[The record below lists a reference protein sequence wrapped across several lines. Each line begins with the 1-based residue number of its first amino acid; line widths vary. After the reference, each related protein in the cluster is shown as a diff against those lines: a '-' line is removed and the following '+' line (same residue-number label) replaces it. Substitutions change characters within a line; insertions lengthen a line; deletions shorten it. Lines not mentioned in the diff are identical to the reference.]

1 MQTGNG
7 KESLTSI
14 MQKVFTNIGKLY
26 QVREPNSKILR
37 GTMMSDVPFI
47 ENAWLST
54 KDGLIED
61 FGTMDGF
68 SADGQA
74 EIIDLNGAMVTPT
87 FVDSHT
93 HLVFAADRDEEFV
106 MKIKGMD
113 YQAIAQAGGGIV
125 NSARRLQGTPIEVLL
140 ESARQRVTEAIKAGT
155 GALEIKS
162 GYGLT
167 LEAEIKMLQVVAHLK
182 QEFPIPI
189 KATFLGAHAFPHS
202 DHEKYMNTLLQEML
216 PEVYSQK
223 LASYI
228 DCFCEEGYFTTE
240 QMCQLLEAG
249 EKYELKPKVHV
260 NQFNAIGGVQKAI
273 EFGAISV
280 DHLEVLPDE
289 EITLLKDS
297 DTIPVG
303 LPGCSFFINI
313 PFTPARRIIENG
325 LPLVLASDFNPGSA
339 PSFNMSMINSLATMK
354 MKLLPEEAFNATTYN
369 AAFALE
375 LENEVGSITKGKR
388 ANFIVSKP
396 NRVLN
401 SIAYNFGVDWI
412 KAVYIGGDLV

>member
-1 MQTGNG
+1 MQRVFINIS
-7 KESLTSI
+7 SL
-14 MQKVFTNIGKLY
+14 L
-26 QVREPNSKILR
+26 QVREPGSKILR
-37 GTMMSDVPFI
+37 GALMTDVPSI
-47 ENAWLST
+47 ENAWLRVN
-54 KDGLIED
+54 DGLIED
-61 FGTMDGF
+61 FGEMSTF
-68 SADGQA
+68 LPQ
-74 EIIDLNGAMVTPT
+74 EQEEVIDLKDAMVTPT

-125 NSARRLQGTPIEVLL
+125 NSAKRLQETPIEQLL
-140 ESARQRVTEAIKAGT
+140 ESARQRVSEAIKAGT

-167 LEAEIKMLQVVAHLK
+167 MEAEIKMLQVVAHLK

-189 KATFLGAHAFPHS
+189 KGTFLGAHAFPHA
-202 DHEKYMNTLLQEML
+202 DHEKYMNTLLKEML

-223 LASYI
+223 LANYI
-228 DCFCEEGYFTTE
+228 DCFCEEGYFDID
-240 QMCQLLEAG
+240 QMCHILEAG

-313 PFTPARRIIENG
+313 PFTPARKIIENG

-339 PSFNMSMINSLATMK
+339 PSFNMSLINSLATMR
-354 MKLLPEEAFNATTYN
+354 MKLLPEEAFNATTHN

-375 LENEVGSITKGKR
+375 LEEELGSISKGKR

-396 NRVLN
+396 KRVLN
-401 SIAYNFGVDWI
+401 SISYNFGVDWI
-412 KAVYIGGDLV
+412 KDVYVNGEKYD